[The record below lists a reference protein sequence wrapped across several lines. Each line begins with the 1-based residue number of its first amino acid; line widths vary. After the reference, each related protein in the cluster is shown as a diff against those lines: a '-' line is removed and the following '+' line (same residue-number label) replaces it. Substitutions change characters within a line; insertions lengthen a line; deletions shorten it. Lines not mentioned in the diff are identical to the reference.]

1 MALDRQ
7 DILRLAPDD
16 KRRADALFSNVQR
29 KAKQRR
35 PITALSGWWRDN
47 DLPSCGGESADE
59 DISLDIDIPGMP

>member
-1 MALDRQ
+1 M
-7 DILRLAPDD
+7 
-16 KRRADALFSNVQR
+16 QR
-29 KAKQRR
+29 KAKQRK